1 MALTVTTVAGA
12 STTMGNKKV
21 RVLNIAFDSSY
32 PTGGEPLTAADC
44 GLKKIEQFI
53 PHGVARGGTGD
64 IAAVAVAYDHTNSKL
79 FAYETSGTV
88 DLAFKE
94 ATSTMDLSTYTDL
107 RVTVIGF

>member
-1 MALTVTTVAGA
+1 MALTNTAVAGA
-12 STTMGNKKV
+12 SYSVANKRC

-64 IAAVAVAYDHTNSKL
+64 VAAVAVAYDHTNSKL
-79 FAYETSGTV
+79 FAYETAGTV
-88 DLAFKE
+88 DLALKE

-107 RVTVIGF
+107 RVTVIGY